1 MTEPAEKTPLYAWY
15 ALALLMVVYIL
26 NFLDRTIIYILFP
39 LIKKEMA
46 FSDTQLALLGTTSFV
61 IFYTI
66 LGIPFGRMADK
77 GSRTKI
83 IAVGV
88 AVWSLF
94 SGLTAFANDFWTLF
108 FCRVMVGVGEATLGP
123 AAISLLSDY
132 FPPLKRATVTSVY
145 SMGIAIGAGLAALLG
160 GSLSQYGWRTAFM
173 IIGFPGIALAVLV
186 FFLKEP
192 ERTGTVSQLIELPDS
207 DTSASSRFSR
217 SIAATKALLKAIRG
231 LLANK
236 TFVLLCVGYALL
248 GLATNNLS
256 IWGATFYSRLHKFDL
271 PTIGF
276 YGGILTL
283 VAGIPATLFGGAI
296 ADKFRQRRPGGR
308 MFYGALLS
316 LISVPFW
323 LLLIFTDNV
332 YLILLANFVLLAAA
346 LGWLGAA
353 AADVTELAGVNLR
366 GLGIAIY
373 FFSVNIAAYLI
384 GSNLIG
390 YLSDRFGATAD
401 PARMRYALLVC
412 PIACLASAVCLL
424 IGSRRILRDSQQ
436 LCIDPTSQLKHEKR
450 I

>member
-1 MTEPAEKTPLYAWY
+1 MENTEQTEQPASGYALYA
-15 ALALLMVVYIL
+15 LGLLMVVYIL

-46 FSDTQLALLGTTSFV
+46 FSDMQLALLGTTSFV
-61 IFYTI
+61 IFYTV
-66 LGIPFGRMADK
+66 LGIPFGRIADK

-83 IAVGV
+83 IAGGV

-94 SGLTAFANDFWTLF
+94 SGLTAFADNFWTLF
-108 FCRVMVGVGEATLGP
+108 LCRVMVGVGEATLGP

-132 FPPLKRATVTSVY
+132 FSPSKRATVTSIY

-160 GSLSQYGWRTAFM
+160 GALSGYGWRTAFM
-173 IIGFPGIALAVLV
+173 IVGFPGIIFALLV
-186 FFLKEP
+186 FLLREP
-192 ERTGTVSQLIELPDS
+192 ARQAQTAKTEENYSGTDW
-207 DTSASSRFSR
+207 
-217 SIAATKALLKAIRG
+217 KKLLS
-231 LLANK
+231 NK
-236 TFVLLCVGYALL
+236 TFVLLCIGYALL

-276 YGGILTL
+276 WGGVLTL
-283 VAGIPATLFGGAI
+283 AAGIPATLLGGLM
-296 ADKFRQRRPGGR
+296 ADKFRQKSKGGR
-308 MFYGALLS
+308 MVYGSILS

-332 YLILLANFVLLAAA
+332 YLILAANFVLLFAA

-353 AADVTELAGVNLR
+353 AADATEIAGVNLR
-366 GLGIAIY
+366 GLAIAVY

-390 YLSDRFGATAD
+390 YLSDKFGATEN
-401 PARMRYALLVC
+401 PAMLRYALLVC
-412 PIACLASAVCLL
+412 PISCLL
-424 IGSRRILRDSQQ
+424 SAIFLFAGSKTRRD
-436 LCIDPTSQLKHEKR
+436 
-450 I
+450 

>member
-1 MTEPAEKTPLYAWY
+1 MIETQQKASAYAWY
-15 ALALLMVVYIL
+15 ALALLMVVYVL

-39 LIKKEMA
+39 LIKKEME

-61 IFYTI
+61 IFYTL

-83 IAVGV
+83 IAAGV

-94 SGLTAFANDFWTLF
+94 SGLTAFATDFWTIF

-123 AAISLLSDY
+123 AAISLLSDF
-132 FPPLKRATVTSVY
+132 FPPAKRATVTSIY

-173 IIGFPGIALAVLV
+173 IVGFPGIIFGVLV
-186 FFLKEP
+186 FLLKEP
-192 ERTGTVSQLIELPDS
+192 TRTTAAAADS
-207 DTSASSRFSR
+207 NYSSTDWKRLLTNR
-217 SIAATKALLKAIRG
+217 SFI
-231 LLANK
+231 
-236 TFVLLCVGYALL
+236 LLCVGYALL

-271 PTIGF
+271 VTIGF
-276 YGGILTL
+276 FGGILTL
-283 VAGIPATLFGGAI
+283 AAGIPATLFGGAI
-296 ADKFRQRRPGGR
+296 ADKFRQRQRGGR
-308 MFYGALLS
+308 MFYGSLLS

-346 LGWLGAA
+346 LAWLGAA
-353 AADVTELAGVNLR
+353 AADATEIAGVNLR
-366 GLGIAIY
+366 GLAIAIY

-390 YLSDRFGATAD
+390 FLNDRFGATAD
-401 PARMRYALLVC
+401 PAMMRYALLVC
-412 PIACLASAVCLL
+412 PAACLLSAACLYL
-424 IGSRRILRDSQQ
+424 GSRTMTRDSG
-436 LCIDPTSQLKHEKR
+436 
-450 I
+450 